1 MRLVRRIGDQD
12 TALERARIP
21 IDEANFQR
29 VRGALRSVIDDPNGS
44 SYGKG
49 LAVSDLGFALAGKTG
64 SADYR
69 SIPKGKSEL
78 NARKSDDY
86 MRKHAWFAG
95 FFPFEAPKYVVVV
108 YVHDTAVTA
117 SHIATYVAS
126 QFLRLPEVQAF
137 FAKER
142 EQ

>member
-1 MRLVRRIGDQD
+1 
-12 TALERARIP
+12 
-21 IDEANFQR
+21 
-29 VRGALRSVIDDPNGS
+29 LRSVVTDREGS
-44 SYGKG
+44 GFGKG
-49 LAVSDLGFALAGKTG
+49 LAREDLGFDLAGKTG

-69 SIPKGKSEL
+69 SISRGESSIP
-78 NARKSDDY
+78 ARMGDDY

-95 FFPFEAPKYVVVV
+95 YFPADAPRYVVIV

-117 SHIATYVAS
+117 SHIATYMAS

-137 FAKER
+137 VAKER